1 MHKPVL
7 TEEVIRH
14 LNLKKGGAYLD
25 ATVGCGGHA
34 ALILEEI
41 SPEGFL
47 IGIDCDEEALT
58 YARSKLSKF
67 KESSYKIIKANFRNA
82 DSILEDIGIKKIDGA
97 LFDLGV
103 SLLQFK
109 NADRGFSINL
119 DGALDMRMDL
129 SQGLNAFDIV
139 NKYPENQLYRIIRE
153 FGEERYAGRIARFIS
168 EKRKTS
174 KIRTTSELANVI
186 TRAVGYRYRKLK
198 IHPATRTFQAI
209 RITVNK
215 ELDALS
221 EALEKLPFILN
232 KGARVCVISF
242 HSLEDRI
249 VKNYFKRY
257 AKENKFLL
265 VNKKPII
272 ASLEEVRQNPRS
284 RSAKMRVAEFK

>member
-7 TEEVIRH
+7 TEKVIRY
-14 LNLKKGGAYLD
+14 LNLKKGGTYLD

-34 ALILEEI
+34 ALILEKI
-41 SPEGFL
+41 SPGGFL
-47 IGIDCDEEALT
+47 IGIDSDEEALT

-67 KESSYKIIKANFRNA
+67 KKSSYKIIKSNFRNI
-82 DSILEDIGIKKIDGA
+82 DFILEDIGIKKIDGA

-109 NADRGFSINL
+109 NANRGFSINL
-119 DGALDMRMDL
+119 NGALDMRMDL

-139 NKYPENQLYRIIRE
+139 NKYPEKELYRIIRE
-153 FGEERYAGRIARFIS
+153 FGEERYAGRITRFIC

-174 KIRTTSELANVI
+174 RIRTTSELANVI
-186 TRAVGYRYRKLK
+186 TRAVGHRYSKSK

-232 KGARVCVISF
+232 KDARVCVISF

-272 ASLEEVRQNPRS
+272 ASLEEVRENPRS

>member
-7 TEEVIRH
+7 TKEVIRC
-14 LNLKKGGAYLD
+14 LNLKKGGTYLD

-34 ALILEEI
+34 ALILEKI
-41 SPEGFL
+41 SPGGFL
-47 IGIDCDEEALT
+47 IGVDVDEEALT
-58 YARSKLSKF
+58 YARRKLSKF
-67 KESSYKIIKANFRNA
+67 KKSSYKIIKSNFKNI
-82 DSILEDIGIKKIDGA
+82 DFILEDIGIRKIDGA

-109 NADRGFSINL
+109 NASRGFSINL

-139 NKYPENQLYRIIRE
+139 NKYPEKELYRIIRE
-153 FGEERYAGRIARFIS
+153 FGEERYAGRIARFIC

-174 KIRTTSELANVI
+174 RIRTTSELANVI
-186 TRAVGYRYRKLK
+186 TRAVGHRYSKSK

-215 ELDALS
+215 ELDVLS

-265 VNKKPII
+265 VNKKPIVP
-272 ASLEEVRQNPRS
+272 SVEEVKENPRS

>member
-7 TEEVIRH
+7 TEKVIRY
-14 LNLKKGGAYLD
+14 LNLKKGGTYLD

-34 ALILEEI
+34 ALILEKI
-41 SPEGFL
+41 SPGGFL
-47 IGIDCDEEALT
+47 IGIDSDEEALT

-67 KESSYKIIKANFRNA
+67 KKSSYKIIKSNFRNI
-82 DSILEDIGIKKIDGA
+82 DFILEDIGIKKIDGA

-109 NADRGFSINL
+109 NANRGFSINL

-139 NKYPENQLYRIIRE
+139 NKYPEKELYRIIRE
-153 FGEERYAGRIARFIS
+153 FGEERYAGRITRFIC

-174 KIRTTSELANVI
+174 RIRTTSELANVI
-186 TRAVGYRYRKLK
+186 TRTVGHRYSKSK

-232 KGARVCVISF
+232 KDARVCVISF

-272 ASLEEVRQNPRS
+272 ASLEEVRENPRS

>member
-1 MHKPVL
+1 MHKSVL
-7 TEEVIRH
+7 TKEVIRY
-14 LNLKKGGAYLD
+14 LNLKKGGTYLD
-25 ATVGCGGHA
+25 ATLGCGGHA
-34 ALILEEI
+34 ALILEKI
-41 SPEGFL
+41 SPNGFL
-47 IGIDCDEEALT
+47 IGIDCDEEALAC
-58 YARSKLSKF
+58 ARNKLSKF
-67 KESSYKIIKANFRNA
+67 KKSSYKIIKSNFK
-82 DSILEDIGIKKIDGA
+82 DIDFILENIGIKKIDGV

-109 NADRGFSINL
+109 NANRGFSINL

-129 SQGLNAFDIV
+129 SQSLNAFDVV
-139 NKYPENQLYRIIRE
+139 NKYPEKELYRIIRE
-153 FGEERYAGRIARFIS
+153 FGEERYAGRITRFIC

-174 KIRTTSELANVI
+174 GIRTTSELANVI
-186 TRAVGYRYRKLK
+186 TRAVGHRYRKSR

-232 KGARVCVISF
+232 KAARVCVISF

-249 VKNYFKRY
+249 VKNCFKRY

-265 VNKKPII
+265 VNKKPIV
-272 ASLEEVRQNPRS
+272 ASFEEVKENPRS
-284 RSAKMRVAEFK
+284 RSAKMRAAEFK

>member
-1 MHKPVL
+1 MHTPVL
-7 TEEVIRH
+7 TKEVIRY
-14 LNLKKGGAYLD
+14 LNLKKGGTYLD
-25 ATVGCGGHA
+25 ATLGCGGHA

-41 SPEGFL
+41 LPDGLL

-58 YARSKLSKF
+58 SARNKLSEF
-67 KESSYKIIKANFRNA
+67 KKSSYKIVKSNFKDIDFILAN
-82 DSILEDIGIKKIDGA
+82 IGIKKVDGA

-109 NADRGFSINL
+109 NANRGFSINL
-119 DGALDMRMDL
+119 NGALDMRMDL
-129 SQGLNAFDIV
+129 SQSLSAFDVV
-139 NKYPENQLYRIIRE
+139 NKYSEKELYKIIRE
-153 FGEERYAGRIARFIS
+153 FGEERYAGRIARFIC
-168 EKRKTS
+168 ERRRTS
-174 KIRTTSELANVI
+174 RIRTTSELANVI
-186 TRAVGYRYRKLK
+186 TRAVGRRYRKLK

-221 EALEKLPFILN
+221 EALRKLPFILS

-249 VKNYFKRY
+249 VKGYFKRY
-257 AKENKFLL
+257 AKEDKFLL
-265 VNKKPII
+265 VNKKPIVP
-272 ASLEEVRQNPRS
+272 SFEEKGENPRS